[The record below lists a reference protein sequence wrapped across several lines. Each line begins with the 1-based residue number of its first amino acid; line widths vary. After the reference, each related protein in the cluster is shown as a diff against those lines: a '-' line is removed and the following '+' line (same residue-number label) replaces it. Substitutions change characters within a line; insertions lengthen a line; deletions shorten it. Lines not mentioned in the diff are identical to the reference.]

1 MKFTVAA
8 LRNQNLERNRK
19 NGKFVVLYISQVV
32 CVPFPDLSESISISH
47 VCPTVYQKLSL
58 RLPIRRIY

>member
-8 LRNQNLERNRK
+8 LRNQNLERK